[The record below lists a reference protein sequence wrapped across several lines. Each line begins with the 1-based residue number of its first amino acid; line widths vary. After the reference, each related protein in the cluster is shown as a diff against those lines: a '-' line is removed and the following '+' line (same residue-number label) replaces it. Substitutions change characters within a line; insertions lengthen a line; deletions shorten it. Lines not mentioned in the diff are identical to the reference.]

1 MDTSQFS
8 QLIEVLEEHQHVEA
22 DEASSSCSCGA
33 HMAGSWLSHEEHVAV
48 EIARAL
54 RVA

>member
-1 MDTSQFS
+1 MNTSQFS
-8 QLIEVLEEHQHVEA
+8 QLIELLENHQHVEA
-22 DEASSSCSCGA
+22 DEGASSCSCGA

>member
-1 MDTSQFS
+1 MNTSQFS
-8 QLIEVLEEHQHVEA
+8 QLIELLEKHQHIEA
-22 DEASSSCSCGA
+22 DKNSSSCSCGA

-48 EIARAL
+48 ESARAL